1 MNPLSSHVSSPDYC
15 PLRIFKRDYQKMPT
29 SQEGAIH
36 DHSEIMQNH
45 GVHGSAA
52 AADRSAEIC
61 RGDGE
66 VLLDIGAKNIEL
78 GEASNLKLAKDGHV
92 S

>member
-1 MNPLSSHVSSPDYC
+1 MSIS
-15 PLRIFKRDYQKMPT
+15 K
-29 SQEGAIH
+29 EGAIH
-36 DHSEIMQNH
+36 DHSEIMQSH
-45 GVHGSAA
+45 DPHGSAA
-52 AADRSAEIC
+52 AADRSAEIY